1 MAHETGTATDAE
13 DLFDKL
19 IAFLTTNADLI
30 SAGEEWTEDWT
41 APSGAANET
50 ARVLTGSVPAGDPP
64 KIAMQLVAVP
74 ATSKFEIQFNGLTNV
89 LTSAIL
95 PTDHANSSQQVRL
108 FLDNNP
114 MTYWFTANGRRF
126 IVVVK
131 ISTVFESAYCGLFL
145 PYALPNTYPYPIY
158 IAASAGVGSNEPADW
173 RSLANSH
180 ASLALPSRVD
190 GTGSAFRPCTAFC
203 LSPAAQWEEV
213 TVPSTDNIATS
224 ALTSVMLHPFYDG
237 GFVAASTESAAGQ
250 RLYADDALALQ
261 VEGPEDVFAAH
272 AVTLFR
278 RSPANQVYGILDGVV
293 AVQGRNN
300 AAENEITVGSV
311 DYLVVQDTFRTTL
324 NRYFAVL
331 KE

>member
-19 IAFLTTNADLI
+19 IAFLTTNADLVTD
-30 SAGEEWTEDWT
+30 GEEWTEDWT
-41 APSGAANET
+41 APGGAPNET

-64 KIAMQLVAVP
+64 KIAMQLVAIP
-74 ATSKFEIQFNGLTNV
+74 ATSQFEIQFNGLTNV

-108 FLDNNP
+108 FLDDNP
-114 MTYWFTANGRRF
+114 MTYWFTASGRRF

-158 IAASAGVGSNEPADW
+158 IAASAGLGSNQPADW

-190 GTGSAFRPCTAFC
+190 GTGPTFRPCTAFC

-213 TVPSTDNIATS
+213 TVPSTDNVATS
-224 ALTSVMLHPFYDG
+224 ALTGVMLHPFYDG
-237 GFVAASTESAAGQ
+237 GFVAATTETIAGQ

-261 VEGPEDVFAAH
+261 VEGPADVFAVH

-278 RSPANQVYGILDGVV
+278 RTPANQAYGILDGVV

-300 AAENEITVGSV
+300 AAENEITVGAV

>member
-1 MAHETGTATDAE
+1 MAHETGTATDAQ

-19 IAFLTTNADLI
+19 VAFLTTNADLVT
-30 SAGEEWTEDWT
+30 AGETWTQDWT
-41 APSGAANET
+41 APSGAPNES
-50 ARVLTGSVPAGDPP
+50 AIVLTGDVAAGDPP
-64 KIAMQLVAVP
+64 KIAMQLVAIP
-74 ATSKFEIQFNGLTNV
+74 ATSQFEIQFNGLTNV
-89 LTSAIL
+89 LTSAVL
-95 PTDHANSSQQVRL
+95 PTDHANSSSQVRL

-114 MTYWFTANGRRF
+114 MTYWFTASGRRF

-145 PYALPNTYPYPIY
+145 PYALPNTYPYPLY
-158 IAASAGVGSNEPADW
+158 LAASAGLGSNQPADW

-190 GTGSAFRPCTAFC
+190 GTGSAFRPATAYC
-203 LSPAAQWEEV
+203 LSPAAQWEPV
-213 TVPSTDNIATS
+213 TVPSTDGVASS
-224 ALTSVMLHPFYDG
+224 ALTEVMLHPFYDG
-237 GFVAASTESAAGQ
+237 GFVAASTESAAGR
-250 RLYADDALALQ
+250 RLYSDDALALQ
-261 VEGPEDVFAAH
+261 VEGPNSVFGAH

-278 RSPANQVYGILDGVV
+278 RDPANQAYGILDGVL

-300 AAENEITVGSV
+300 AAENEITIGAA